1 MKIIILGPAYPLRGG
16 IANFNEA
23 LCHELNKQGHDC
35 SIVSFTLQ
43 YPGFLFPGTTQFA
56 KDDPAPEGLNIRPML
71 NSVNPISWI
80 TTASYIKREQ
90 PELLIARFWLP
101 FMGPSL
107 GTVIRSVKKNLKT
120 KVLAITDNVIPHES
134 RAFDRPF
141 TSWFLH
147 GCDAFMT
154 MSDSVAKDLFT
165 FKVKGPIRTEPHPVY
180 DIFGPPM
187 DRKPAREQLK
197 LNKDDKLVLFFGFI
211 RHYKGLDLLLE
222 AMADERIKSAGIK
235 LLVAGEF
242 YDDAKPYRAIIE
254 KHGLADRVI
263 LHNHYIPKDQVKA
276 YFGAA
281 DIVAQPYRTATQ
293 SGVTQIAYHLGRAML
308 VTNVGGLPEIVP
320 NGKAG
325 YVTNPDP
332 TDIASGLSD
341 FFENNRA
348 AEMELFV
355 SQQASKFTW
364 SAFAHSLLELAKN

>member
-1 MKIIILGPAYPLRGG
+1 
-16 IANFNEA
+16 
-23 LCHELNKQGHDC
+23 
-35 SIVSFTLQ
+35 
-43 YPGFLFPGTTQFA
+43 
-56 KDDPAPEGLNIRPML
+56 ML

-80 TTASYIKREQ
+80 TTAAFIRREQ
-90 PELLIARFWLP
+90 PDLLIARYWLP

-107 GTVIRSVKKNLKT
+107 GTVIRRVKRSLKT
-120 KVLAITDNVIPHES
+120 KVIAITDNVIPHES

-147 GCDAFMT
+147 ACDAFMT
-154 MSDSVAKDLFT
+154 MSDSVAKDLIT

-187 DRKPAREQLK
+187 DRKLAREQLK

-242 YDDAKPYRAIIE
+242 YDDAKPYHAIIE
-254 KHGLADRVI
+254 KHGLTDRVI
-263 LHNHYIPKDQVKA
+263 LHHHYIPKDKVKA

-308 VTNVGGLPEIVP
+308 VTNVGGLPEIVT

-325 YVTNPDP
+325 YVTNADP
-332 TDIASGLSD
+332 TEIASGLSD

-355 SQQASKFTW
+355 SKQASKFTW